1 MTCQHGWQKTIV
13 SIDKFNKTIGNIV
26 CWITIPL
33 ILGMVYEVLARKLFL
48 APTIWA
54 YDMSRF
60 LYGAL
65 FMLGAGYALSK
76 GVHIRADFLYR
87 NFKTKTQG
95 KIDFWLYLL
104 FYFPGL
110 IVFLY
115 MTTIFVQESIMR
127 NERGMDT
134 TWMPYMWPIKS
145 CLWFGIIFLLIQG
158 VSELFKSY
166 YAMTKG
172 RWPWTRMI
180 SHLIDPAILGF
191 ILIGVM
197 LFAIFIGFP
206 ISFTLI
212 FLGFVFGY
220 LGFGKLVFYLMTL
233 QFSMVMTE
241 QTLAAVPLF
250 VFMGIMMEQAG
261 LMERLFSAFQMMLA
275 KVRGSLYYAVLF
287 VSVIFA
293 AATGIVGASVT
304 ILGIMAAKSMNKSGY
319 DVKLAAGTITAG
331 GTLGI
336 LIPPS
341 IMLVVMGPIMEIPV
355 TDLFAAAILP
365 GILLACLYAA
375 YTTVR
380 CIINPKLGPTVPE
393 ELRAKSMK
401 DVWIENFFLD

>member
-1 MTCQHGWQKTIV
+1 MTDKPSNLDISDEMIAERRGGSGKMPDDMPTWMAKTIV

-134 TWMPYMWPIKS
+134 TWMPFMWPIKS
-145 CLWFGIIFLLIQG
+145 CLWFGIIFLLVQG

-172 RWPWTRMI
+172 RWP
-180 SHLIDPAILGF
+180 G
-191 ILIGVM
+191 
-197 LFAIFIGFP
+197 
-206 ISFTLI
+206 
-212 FLGFVFGY
+212 
-220 LGFGKLVFYLMTL
+220 
-233 QFSMVMTE
+233 Q
-241 QTLAAVPLF
+241 
-250 VFMGIMMEQAG
+250 
-261 LMERLFSAFQMMLA
+261 
-275 KVRGSLYYAVLF
+275 
-287 VSVIFA
+287 
-293 AATGIVGASVT
+293 
-304 ILGIMAAKSMNKSGY
+304 
-319 DVKLAAGTITAG
+319 
-331 GTLGI
+331 
-336 LIPPS
+336 
-341 IMLVVMGPIMEIPV
+341 
-355 TDLFAAAILP
+355 
-365 GILLACLYAA
+365 
-375 YTTVR
+375 
-380 CIINPKLGPTVPE
+380 
-393 ELRAKSMK
+393 
-401 DVWIENFFLD
+401 

>member
-1 MTCQHGWQKTIV
+1 MTDKPTNLDVSDEMIAERRGGSGKMPDDMPTWMAKTIV

-145 CLWFGIIFLLIQG
+145 CLWFGIIFLLVQG
-158 VSELFKSY
+158 VSELLKSY

-172 RWPWTRMI
+172 RWP
-180 SHLIDPAILGF
+180 G
-191 ILIGVM
+191 
-197 LFAIFIGFP
+197 
-206 ISFTLI
+206 
-212 FLGFVFGY
+212 
-220 LGFGKLVFYLMTL
+220 
-233 QFSMVMTE
+233 QE
-241 QTLAAVPLF
+241 
-250 VFMGIMMEQAG
+250 
-261 LMERLFSAFQMMLA
+261 
-275 KVRGSLYYAVLF
+275 
-287 VSVIFA
+287 
-293 AATGIVGASVT
+293 
-304 ILGIMAAKSMNKSGY
+304 
-319 DVKLAAGTITAG
+319 
-331 GTLGI
+331 
-336 LIPPS
+336 
-341 IMLVVMGPIMEIPV
+341 
-355 TDLFAAAILP
+355 
-365 GILLACLYAA
+365 
-375 YTTVR
+375 
-380 CIINPKLGPTVPE
+380 
-393 ELRAKSMK
+393 
-401 DVWIENFFLD
+401 